1 MFEID
6 AATKTVKPLTPSFL
20 PFVNTSPVGGIRS
33 VGMSVAMTTKQIL
46 VAAKG
51 EINLQNKP
59 DQGADSTKEINFYTV
74 ISHPAP
80 KDDTTP
86 AVGGSTTTAPR
97 ISVALVNGQLSITS
111 DPQPLPA
118 GFVFE
123 VAPSLNGPWVPQS
136 GANTPIALPVGTDS
150 ARFLRAI
157 KR

>member
-1 MFEID
+1 
-6 AATKTVKPLTPSFL
+6 
-20 PFVNTSPVGGIRS
+20 
-33 VGMSVAMTTKQIL
+33 
-46 VAAKG
+46 
-51 EINLQNKP
+51 
-59 DQGADSTKEINFYTV
+59 V
-74 ISHPAP
+74 ISHPAS

-136 GANTPIALPVGTDS
+136 GANTPITLPVGTDS

>member
-1 MFEID
+1 MDE
-6 AATKTVKPLTPSFL
+6 ATKTVKPLTPSFL
-20 PFVNTSPVGGIRS
+20 PFVNASPVGGIRS
-33 VGMSVAMTTKQIL
+33 VGMSVAMTTKEIL

-51 EINLQNKP
+51 EINLQNQP
-59 DQGADSTKEINFYTV
+59 DQGANSTKEVNFYTV

-80 KDDTTP
+80 KDDPTP
-86 AVGGSTTTAPR
+86 AAGGSSTTAPR

-123 VAPSLNGPWVPQS
+123 VAPSLTGPWVAQP
-136 GANTPIALPVGTDS
+136 GANTPITLPLGTDA